1 MSLLPLGAGDAS
13 AKHAREN
20 PSPDKT
26 HKRPKR
32 DPAAHPPFDHFTL
45 IDNDAQGDC
54 AYLAI
59 AMALADANKA
69 NQVQGQTVAND
80 FAPGGR
86 LQAQLRLLASKEL
99 GKNPSRYFAPGDGRS
114 SSIPNKTATAGTWAD
129 SVSLSA
135 LCQASQIE
143 LRIWGL
149 CAKDNRWVL
158 YILAPFLHLKDQH
171 YQWLKPKD
179 GISSDLVD
187 TWIRSACYKPAT
199 LRGAGKSQFGP
210 DAFDILGLAVPSAPA
225 RSVSA
230 CSSQPGS
237 CAGSAPAPTSSSCPC
252 GWKAPINNSARQ
264 YAITHWRACQGT
276 SPPVLAPGWRKGFAA
291 QLLKSGSTELR
302 RKKAVAKFEAWL
314 AEFKAKKPKI
324 ASAPC

>member
-1 MSLLPLGAGDAS
+1 MEVDEIEPAPACDSGAA
-13 AKHAREN
+13 AKHPREN

-45 IDNDAQGDC
+45 IDNDGQGDC

-69 NQVQGQTVAND
+69 KSKAKTVAND

-99 GKNPSRYFAPGDGRS
+99 GENPSRYFAPGDGRS
-114 SSIPNKTATAGTWAD
+114 SSVPNETATAGTWAD

-135 LCQASQIE
+135 LFQASQIE
-143 LRIWGL
+143 LRIWGF

-158 YILAPFLHLKDQH
+158 YILAPFQPAKPKHTPVVWLHLKDQH
-171 YQWLKPKD
+171 YQWLKSKD

-187 TWIRSACYKPAT
+187 TWVRSACYKPAT
-199 LRGAGKSQFGP
+199 LRGAGKSQFDP
-210 DAFDILGLAVPSAPA
+210 DAFDILGLAVPSSPA

-237 CAGSAPAPTSSSCPC
+237 CRKQSPSKRKLGSPAGSAPASSS
-252 GWKAPINNSARQ
+252 SF
-264 YAITHWRACQGT
+264 T
-276 SPPVLAPGWRKGFAA
+276 PGAKGDYGGA
-291 QLLKSGSTELR
+291 
-302 RKKAVAKFEAWL
+302 
-314 AEFKAKKPKI
+314 
-324 ASAPC
+324 